1 VCEILNSFLPGRRD
15 LMEESATEG
24 QQNYIQSKQCLIF
37 SLHFA
42 VLSNLRSRYG
52 YYPRVQLA
60 FYY

>member
-1 VCEILNSFLPGRRD
+1 
-15 LMEESATEG
+15 MEESATEG

-42 VLSNLRSRYG
+42 VLSSLRSRYG

-60 FYY
+60 FFY